1 MRSMS
6 SLDISIVIG
15 EISEKIEGARVDKI
29 YHHPPD
35 EIRIKLRG
43 DERIDLVIHAGVR
56 FHPTRFPKES
66 PRFPSSFAMLL
77 RKHLENAR
85 LAEVRQHDF
94 DRVVMLGFERE
105 EKKYIIAELFSKGN
119 VILLDDDLSV
129 IMPLKH
135 RMKPGSTYR
144 FPETRPSPREMRSV
158 EDFREILDEREIVRI
173 IALELGTGG
182 LYAEEILE
190 RAGIEKKKSGNE
202 LSDDEIERIL
212 KAMHEIYNPEKIVPH
227 VVVDS
232 GNFIDYQPVELL
244 KYKEFEKKYFQ
255 TYWEAIDTFFSSKA
269 VQKVEEIERKNE
281 ALERLKVRYRSQLE
295 AKERFESE
303 MERLKRTGDI
313 IYENYQKVE
322 AIHSAFRKAV
332 ESKGWREVAEIVKRE
347 KENGRLKEI
356 IRLVPEENAVD
367 VEIDGHEIRL
377 WLKKSIHEIADEY
390 YSRAKRFRE
399 KLNGVTVALKKTEEE
414 MERVEEIEDK
424 KMLSSLRIARKREW
438 YEKYR
443 WYVTSEGYL
452 VIGGRNA
459 EMNEEVVS
467 RYLERN
473 DLFFHT
479 ETPGG
484 TAAIL
489 KNGQNAGEKS
499 IIEACEFA
507 AIYSALWKEGK
518 YSGEVYYVLP
528 DQVKRAA
535 KPGEYLPKGSF
546 LIEGKRNYRRVSLKA
561 AIGVDLAN
569 LRLIGGPVDGVS
581 EQSDYHVIIEIGD
594 VEFNRMSVQIARK
607 LAEIAREDEK
617 HIVRA
622 IATPDEIAKFLPPGS
637 SRISDAHV
645 KRKQ

>member
-1 MRSMS
+1 MS
-6 SLDISIVIG
+6 SLDISIVIR
-15 EISEKIEGARVDKI
+15 EISGKIEGARVDKI

-43 DERIDLVIHAGVR
+43 DERVDLVIQAGVR
-56 FHPTRFPKES
+56 FHPTRFPRES

-77 RKHLENAR
+77 RKHLESAR
-85 LAEVRQHDF
+85 LTEVKQHDF
-94 DRVVMLGFERE
+94 DRVILLNFERE
-105 EKKYIIAELFSKGN
+105 EKKHLVAELFSKGN
-119 VILLDDDLSV
+119 VILLDSNLRV
-129 IMPLKH
+129 VMPLKH
-135 RMKPGSTYR
+135 TVKPGSIYR
-144 FPETRPSPREMRSV
+144 FPEARANPKEMKSV
-158 EDFREILDEREIVRI
+158 DDFRAILDEREVVRI

-190 RAGIEKKKSGNE
+190 RAGVERKKSGKE
-202 LSDDEIERIL
+202 LGDDEIEKIL
-212 KAMHEIYNPEKIVPH
+212 KAMHEIYSPEKIVPH
-227 VVVDS
+227 IVVDD

-244 KYKEFEKKYFQ
+244 KYREFEKKYFE
-255 TYWEAIDTFFSSKA
+255 TYWEAVDSFFSSKT
-269 VQKVEEIERKNE
+269 VQRIEEIEKKNVV
-281 ALERLKVRYRSQLE
+281 LERLRARYRSQLE

-313 IYENYQKVE
+313 IYENYQKIE
-322 AIHSAFRKAV
+322 AIHSAFRRAV
-332 ESKGWREVAEIVKRE
+332 EMKGWKEVAEIVTRE
-347 KENGRLKEI
+347 KKNGKLKEV
-356 IRLVPEENAVD
+356 IRIVPEENAVD
-367 VEIDGHEIRL
+367 VEVDGHEIRL
-377 WLKKSIHEIADEY
+377 WLRKTIHEIADEY
-390 YSRAKRFRE
+390 YSKAKKFRE
-399 KLNGVTVALKKTEEE
+399 KLNGVAAALKKTEEE
-414 MERVEEIEDK
+414 MKRAEEVEDT
-424 KMLSSLRIARKREW
+424 KMLSSLRIARRREW
-438 YEKYR
+438 YERYR

-467 RYLERN
+467 KHLERN

-507 AIYSALWKEGK
+507 AIYSALWKEGR

-546 LIEGKRNYRRVSLKA
+546 FIEGKRNYRKVSLKA

-569 LRLIGGPVDGVS
+569 LRLLGGPVEGVS
-581 EQSDYHVIIEIGD
+581 RHSDYYVIVDIGD
-594 VEFNRMSVQIARK
+594 VEFNRMSIQVARK

-622 IATPDEIAKFLPPGS
+622 IATPDETAKFLPPGM
-637 SRISDAHV
+637 SRITGAEI